1 MVDIQFSEKNKWR
14 SSQLFV
20 GKAFPKFQENRSSLS
35 NLTGC
40 GYLTPQFN
48 ISVLHILLKDLIS
61 KRKL

>member
-14 SSQLFV
+14 SSQLFG

-35 NLTGC
+35 NVTGC

-48 ISVLHILLKDLIS
+48 IPVLHI
-61 KRKL
+61 